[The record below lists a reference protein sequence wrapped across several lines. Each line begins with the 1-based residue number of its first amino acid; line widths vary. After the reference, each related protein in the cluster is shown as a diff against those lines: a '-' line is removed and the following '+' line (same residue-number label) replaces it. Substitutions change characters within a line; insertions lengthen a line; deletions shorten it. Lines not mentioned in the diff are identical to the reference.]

1 MRVWQETDIENY
13 RAVNSKSGI
22 EAFKNP
28 DSPWWYPAT
37 FGVGGSYTYD
47 YDMYMAGRQLPDAF
61 STVPTETMAMLGDV
75 VNDALNTAMLEVI
88 MGADISTYDKAVEN
102 WFTSGGQQITDE
114 VNEWYASK

>member
-1 MRVWQETDIENY
+1 MRVWQETGVENY
-13 RAVNSKSGI
+13 RGANSQSII
-22 EAFKNP
+22 EACKDP
-28 DSPWWYPAT
+28 ASPWWYLAT
-37 FGVGGSYTYD
+37 FGKDASYTYD
-47 YDMYMAGRQLPDAF
+47 YDMYMAGRQLPNAF

-102 WFTSGGQQITDE
+102 WFASGGQQITDE